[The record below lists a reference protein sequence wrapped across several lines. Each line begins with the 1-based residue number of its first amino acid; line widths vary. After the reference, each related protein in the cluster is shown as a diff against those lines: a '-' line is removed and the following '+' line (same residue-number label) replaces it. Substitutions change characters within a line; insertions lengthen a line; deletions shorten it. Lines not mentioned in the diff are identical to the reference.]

1 MVEESEELAVTTNAT
16 GENETPLSEPPEASL
31 DLSVGSSLDPGR
43 DGSLEP
49 ASSDGASN
57 DGASQAGGAA
67 RRADQTSL
75 LLRTARG
82 KVSRLEYL
90 QMRAIRRTLEPGG
103 LDVTLRFLQ
112 RTVGVFWIT
121 QATRNL
127 HHAHHIERL
136 RPLLPDK
143 SFILV
148 SNHRSF
154 FDLYVLTATLLSWGM
169 RQRIVFPVRSNFF
182 YDTPA
187 GFIVNGAMSFFA
199 MYPPLFRDKKRAP
212 LNALG
217 LSELAGLLR
226 AGNTL
231 VGIHPEGRRN
241 PGDDPYQLLPA
252 KSGVGRL
259 IHAARD
265 VAVVPVFTN
274 GLLPNDLPRQIK
286 SNFDGTGRRI
296 NSVFGEPIDFSSEL
310 AEPASPRLFTKI
322 AERCLD
328 AVRELGR
335 EEKALREADGG

>member
-1 MVEESEELAVTTNAT
+1 LQGEIGRGEREELAVTTNSPE
-16 GENETPLSEPPEASL
+16 ENETPLSEPPEASL
-31 DLSVGSSLDPGR
+31 DLSLGSSLDSGR
-43 DGSLEP
+43 DGALDDATSD
-49 ASSDGASN
+49 SDGDA
-57 DGASQAGGAA
+57 GATVQRAEQA
-67 RRADQTSL
+67 SL

-148 SNHRSF
+148 ANHRSF
-154 FDLYVLTATLLSWGM
+154 FDLYVLTATLLGWGM
-169 RQRIVFPVRSNFF
+169 RQRIVFPVRANFF

-217 LSELAGLLR
+217 LRELAGLLR

-241 PGDDPYQLLPA
+241 PGDPYELLPA

-259 IHAARD
+259 IHAARG
-265 VAVVPVFTN
+265 VAVVPVFTH

-335 EEKALREADGG
+335 EEKALRQADGG